1 MPTQPFDEREEDW
14 LKVDDDGGDDS
25 LDASF
30 DASFDDEE
38 TLEFVIT
45 SADEED
51 ETTWEWDGTDWRR
64 VA

>member
-1 MPTQPFDEREEDW
+1 MGTQPFDDIDDPW
-14 LKVDDDGGDDS
+14 LRDTDDATDDATYGG
-25 LDASF
+25 A
-30 DASFDDEE
+30 AFDDEEE

-51 ETTWEWDGTDWRR
+51 ETTWEWDGSDWRR